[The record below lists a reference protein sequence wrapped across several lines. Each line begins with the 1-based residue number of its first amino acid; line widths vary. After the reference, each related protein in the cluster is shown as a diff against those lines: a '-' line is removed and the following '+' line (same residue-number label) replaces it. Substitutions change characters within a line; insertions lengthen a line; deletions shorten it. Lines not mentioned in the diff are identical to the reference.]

1 MVVVTNHPNR
11 VMHIR
16 NPSQPSLSL
25 SVPDPIIRHTIS
37 NMNDAG
43 DDPPSQLAF
52 LYKRH
57 DATIMTLII
66 TVNVV
71 MNPND
76 LRNISRFALSSAA
89 SVVSGILCFGYF
101 RSKLKIYT
109 FTIINYINYIK

>member
-1 MVVVTNHPNR
+1 MAVVTNHPSS
-11 VMHIR
+11 VMHIK
-16 NPSQPSLSL
+16 NPSQPGLFL

-43 DDPPSQLAF
+43 AIPLSQLAF
-52 LYKRH
+52 LYRRH
-57 DATIMTLII
+57 DATIITLIT

-89 SVVSGILCFGYF
+89 SVVSGIFMFLYF
-101 RSKLKIYT
+101 RWDPAGSFSKL
-109 FTIINYINYIK
+109 